1 MLIMIISFQEEIDA
15 EVNSVLER
23 TPLIIK
29 PRINPLELT
38 TQELLQKTQALIP
51 ELAKDSE
58 PVEDNI
64 STPKNFYHK
73 NLSLGQYSL
82 LEESKSKL
90 RLNITPCISLTD
102 SPPEEIKPSLS
113 SELLIPSPGV
123 ERSTSAT
130 PDDSSF
136 LGLSKIN
143 YDIDLSDLS
152 GDNSIAEELT
162 PDKRKSPTPSFNT
175 PDPFSP
181 LGSSCS
187 ISHIPLVP
195 SSAEPQ
201 KITIAPMKKDDF
213 VLPFLEDIP
222 KQETEES
229 LIDKVQETPTI
240 SLPSPLKPFVTDYT
254 GFSKQGSKIPSIPCN
269 TGDLHS
275 LNLPST
281 SKDQF

>member
-1 MLIMIISFQEEIDA
+1 M
-15 EVNSVLER
+15 
-23 TPLIIK
+23 
-29 PRINPLELT
+29 
-38 TQELLQKTQALIP
+38 KTQKILP
-51 ELAKDSE
+51 ELKSD
-58 PVEDNI
+58 PVLSQENE
-64 STPKNFYHK
+64 TPMKNFYQK
-73 NLSLGQYSL
+73 NLSFGQYTL
-82 LEESKSKL
+82 LEDTKNKL
-90 RLNITPCISLTD
+90 RLDITPCISFKD
-102 SPPEEIKPSLS
+102 STKDENKQCLPT
-113 SELLIPSPGV
+113 ELLIPSPGLD
-123 ERSTSAT
+123 RSTSAT
-130 PDDSSF
+130 PDDNSY

-152 GDNSIAEELT
+152 GENSMIEELT

-201 KITIAPMKKDDF
+201 TINIAPLKKDDF
-213 VLPFLEDIP
+213 ILPFLDDIP
-222 KQETEES
+222 KIDKEES
-229 LIDKVQETPTI
+229 LIDKIQETPTI

-269 TGDLHS
+269 TGDFHS

-281 SKDQF
+281 SKDQSFN

>member
-1 MLIMIISFQEEIDA
+1 MK
-15 EVNSVLER
+15 R
-23 TPLIIK
+23 TPLVIK

-38 TQELLQKTQALIP
+38 TQEFLQKTLALLP
-51 ELAKDSE
+51 ELATD
-58 PVEDNI
+58 PAPIEDNI
-64 STPKNFYHK
+64 NTPKNFYQK
-73 NLSLGQYSL
+73 NLSLSQYTL
-82 LEESKSKL
+82 LEDSKNKL

-102 SPPEEIKPSLS
+102 SPMEEIKPSLS
-113 SELLIPSPGV
+113 SELLIPSPGI

-130 PDDSSF
+130 PDDSSY

-229 LIDKVQETPTI
+229 LIDKVPETPTI

-254 GFSKQGSKIPSIPCN
+254 GFSKQGSKIPSIPCI

-281 SKDQF
+281 SKDQSFN